1 MPDELRSQKPFT
13 IKVSEANRKA
23 MAYTVAVVDEGLLDL
38 TGFKTPN
45 PWDYFYSREA
55 LGVKTWDLYD
65 YVLGAFGGTLE
76 KIFAIGGDEA
86 LTDKSANKA
95 KRFVPVVRFLGPFS
109 LGAGKTNTHVI
120 SLPQY
125 TGSVRMMV
133 IAGSDRSFGIA
144 EKAVPVR
151 DPLMVLVTAPRV
163 ISPGEKV
170 ALPMTL
176 FIQKE
181 GIKDIVVK
189 AESNEL
195 VSFKEN
201 TVNVS
206 ATGPGEKDAEL
217 SFTAG
222 EKRGIAKISITA
234 TGGGETATYNMT
246 IEVRSPNPPE
256 TRSELKVLRNGEKWE
271 TSFRPIGISGSNSA
285 ILEVSSLP
293 SINLEKRLDYLINYP
308 HGCSEQITSA
318 AFPQLW
324 LKELKGTDAVI
335 SESVSANVKEAISKI
350 ISRQMA
356 DGGIALWPGAIQAD
370 NWVTSYAGHFMTEA
384 ERLGYSIPAGFK
396 QRWISFQKKEAQDWR
411 ADKQFRQSATDQAYR
426 LFTLALAGQPE
437 KGAMNRLRESADI
450 PQLSRWLLAAAFAK
464 TGRPEVASGL
474 LDVRNTSTEPEY
486 YDYYYG
492 SSIRDKAI
500 ILYTLTL
507 LKNEEQALP
516 LLKEICDNFN
526 ENSWYSTQSI
536 AWGLF
541 SYMKWAETL
550 NGNQDSPSKIKI
562 SLNGERSEQS
572 ILSKQVWSKELKMTD
587 GNNSLIVENSSDKPV
602 YLTLI
607 RKGIPMQS
615 DIVREE
621 KGLAMK
627 VDYMDMKMRPV
638 DHKNLE
644 QGSDFMMVVKVTNNT
659 FTEIDNIALTQMV
672 PSGWEIRNT
681 RLFDAV
687 TGIKES
693 SYDYRDFRDDR
704 LNTYFSL
711 GRGESKTFLMII
723 SAAYKG
729 EFYQPSIWC
738 EAMYKANCY
747 SRFPGNPVKV
757 TGRKIE

>member
-1 MPDELRSQKPFT
+1 ENSRAIITLENSTGVLEQIRVNTKKGTTEVSFMAKPEMAPNVYAYVTVIQPHAQSINDMPVRLYGIVPVMVEDPDTRLSPLIDMPDELRSQKPFT

-23 MAYTVAVVDEGLLDL
+23 MVYTVAVVDEGLLDL

-109 LGAGKTNTHVI
+109 LGAGKANTHVI

-206 ATGPGEKDAEL
+206 ASGTGEKDAEL
-217 SFTAG
+217 SFTVG

-271 TSFRPIGISGSNSA
+271 TSFRPIGIYGSNSA

-356 DGGIALWPGAIQAD
+356 DGGIALWPGAMQAD

-437 KGAMNRLRESADI
+437 KGAMNRLRETTEI

-486 YDYYYG
+486 YDDYYG

-536 AWGLF
+536 SWGLF

-550 NGNQDSPSKIKI
+550 TGNQDSPSKIKI

-621 KGLAMK
+621 KGLAMI
-627 VDYMDMKMRPV
+627 VDYMDMK
-638 DHKNLE
+638 
-644 QGSDFMMVVKVTNNT
+644 
-659 FTEIDNIALTQMV
+659 
-672 PSGWEIRNT
+672 
-681 RLFDAV
+681 
-687 TGIKES
+687 
-693 SYDYRDFRDDR
+693 
-704 LNTYFSL
+704 
-711 GRGESKTFLMII
+711 
-723 SAAYKG
+723 
-729 EFYQPSIWC
+729 
-738 EAMYKANCY
+738 
-747 SRFPGNPVKV
+747 
-757 TGRKIE
+757 